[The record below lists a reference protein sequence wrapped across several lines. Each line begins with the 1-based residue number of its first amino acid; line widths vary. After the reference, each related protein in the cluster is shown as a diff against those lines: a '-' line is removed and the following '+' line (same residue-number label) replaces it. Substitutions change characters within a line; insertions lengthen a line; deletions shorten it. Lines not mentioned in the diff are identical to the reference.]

1 MGLGRSA
8 PGLSRGFP
16 LSRNTMKRKFAAVVL
31 GLVAPFMMS
40 NVFAGGTGNPSE
52 VSAAIGAF
60 SVVLPVAVASG
71 VALVAGST
79 AVEASKWSTKSLAAL
94 SSWVV
99 TRVERVGEASQVL
112 LKGKDTPQDLQLTMP
127 TKTVTLHGVKP
138 GQVVVIERKT
148 TEAFLLK
155 NVGGAP
161 IAVVTDNA
169 GARQHSEPR
178 GPR

>member
-1 MGLGRSA
+1 
-8 PGLSRGFP
+8 
-16 LSRNTMKRKFAAVVL
+16 MKRKFAAVVL

>member
-1 MGLGRSA
+1 MAGLRLGY
-8 PGLSRGFP
+8 PEGFP

-112 LKGKDTPQDLQLTMP
+112 LKGKDTPQELQLTMP

-161 IAVVTDNA
+161 VAVVTDNA